1 MKTKTKL
8 HLMIMSALNTPHGIA
23 RDIKFERARKYA
35 KLCAT
40 N

>member
-1 MKTKTKL
+1 MKTKSKL
-8 HLMIMSALNTPHGIA
+8 HLMIMSALNTPPGVA
-23 RDIKFERARKYA
+23 RQLKFERAKKYE

>member
-8 HLMIMSALNTPHGIA
+8 HLMIMSALNTPSGVA
-23 RDIKFERARKYA
+23 RQLKFERARKYA